1 MLKIFKIDINM
12 KILHLFGLAIV
23 SVSALSLIGFS
34 LYKFLEVFVV
44 NSEIPLVI
52 RWGSF
57 GLILG
62 AIIILISF
70 IIERIKDSKK
80 EK

>member
-1 MLKIFKIDINM
+1 M
-12 KILHLFGLAIV
+12 KILHLFGLTIF
-23 SVSALSLIGFS
+23 SASILALIGFG
-34 LYKFLEVFVV
+34 LYKFLEVFLVD
-44 NSEIPLVI
+44 SEIPLVI